1 MITGMQNELMVVE
14 NRVDNQA
21 GRRRNRILRG
31 LGIFLALMFVCMLV
45 SKSIYASQLPIVTTI
60 APESKYI
67 EHTVAVEG
75 IVVEGAS
82 QAVMALPG
90 LRVESVQ
97 VQIGDHVEE
106 GDVLFRLDMEDL
118 GTLIEEKQTQID
130 KLSLQIASLE
140 ENKALAQ
147 QKKDLESARAKE
159 DYDKTAQEKDTDV
172 GRALQEYVEAE
183 EELEEHMNSP
193 WTESWEAE
201 KEALEKALQQAA
213 YDEADAKQERDHSMT
228 QAERTI
234 EDNAMAQETD
244 STLEVYR
251 LERSAEQKELALYQ
265 EVADRQGEIKA
276 ETAGVV
282 TAVQVAAGT
291 RVPDS
296 ASMLLS
302 DESVPCRFNVLL
314 NQEQKKY
321 VKLGDE
327 AEIKL
332 DGSKEFKASVDYLA
346 QSPSSPSSFEAYITL
361 PQGEGR
367 PGLSG
372 TLTCSQ
378 KGEKR
383 TVCLPAEAVHTADM
397 RTFVYILREREGI
410 LGMEYYVEEV
420 TVRILDQNADWIALE
435 EGVLDQE
442 SNVILSAT
450 KEIEKGKTVRKGE

>member
-1 MITGMQNELMVVE
+1 MQNELMVVE
-14 NRVDNQA
+14 NRVADQA
-21 GRRRNRILRG
+21 GRRRKRILRG
-31 LGIFLALMFVCMLV
+31 FGIFLALMFVCMLV
-45 SKSIYASQLPIVTTI
+45 SKSIYASQLPIVTIT

-118 GTLIEEKQTQID
+118 GTLIEEKQMQID
-130 KLSLQIASLE
+130 KLSLQIAALE

-193 WTESWEAE
+193 WDESWEAE

-213 YDEADAKQERDHSMT
+213 YDEADAKRERDHSMT

-265 EVADRQGEIKA
+265 EVADRQGEVKA

-282 TAVQVAAGT
+282 TAVQVAAGA

-302 DESVPCRFNVLL
+302 DGNVPCRFNVLL

-327 AEIKL
+327 VKIKL
-332 DGSKEFKASVDYLA
+332 DGSKEFTAAVDYLA
-346 QSPSSPSSFEAYITL
+346 QNPSSPSSFEAYITL
-361 PQGEGR
+361 PQEEGR

-383 TVCLPAEAVHTADM
+383 TVCLPAEAVHTADN

-410 LGMEYYVEEV
+410 LGMEYYAEEV

-435 EGVLDQE
+435 EGMLNKE